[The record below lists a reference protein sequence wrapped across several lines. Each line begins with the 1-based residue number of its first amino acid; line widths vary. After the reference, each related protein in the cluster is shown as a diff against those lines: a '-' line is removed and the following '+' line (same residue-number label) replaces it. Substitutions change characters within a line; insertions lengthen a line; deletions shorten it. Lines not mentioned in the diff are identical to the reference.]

1 MHAQTAAVALF
12 ACAPDVVVLAHAAAV
27 AVYACSPD
35 VLVLADVV
43 AAADHV
49 PRDTSKRAKRP
60 THLTSKKRKPV
71 ARPNTMGAACV
82 DDESDDAGEGV
93 GLWFDVVMLLMDVQ
107 VLQWRMICA
116 VAVQMLESLMLSIN
130 NIVDGQQLMDN
141 MMDGFLAPCSLVRA
155 RAILFPVFVREIRL

>member
-27 AVYACSPD
+27 AVYACAPD
-35 VLVLADVV
+35 VLVLADVA

-93 GLWFDVVMLLMDVQ
+93 GLWFDVVMLLVFASSRASD
-107 VLQWRMICA
+107 
-116 VAVQMLESLMLSIN
+116 SFFS
-130 NIVDGQQLMDN
+130 
-141 MMDGFLAPCSLVRA
+141 PCSCARFGFERMVYTWCRGRA
-155 RAILFPVFVREIRL
+155 TLSCRCCNGE

>member
-1 MHAQTAAVALF
+1 VHAQTAAVALF
-12 ACAPDVVVLAHAAAV
+12 ACAPDVVVLAHGAAV
-27 AVYACSPD
+27 AVFACAPD
-35 VLVLADVV
+35 VLVLADVA

-93 GLWFDVVMLLMDVQ
+93 GLWFDVVMLLMD
-107 VLQWRMICA
+107 
-116 VAVQMLESLMLSIN
+116 
-130 NIVDGQQLMDN
+130 
-141 MMDGFLAPCSLVRA
+141 GFFFNLR
-155 RAILFPVFVREIRL
+155 VFIKE